1 MNKTL
6 REIYR
11 GMPVLITGHT
21 GFKGSWLSIWLRELG
36 AKVVGYSIDPP
47 TQPNNFELC
56 GLSGKMVDLR
66 GDVRDYDQ
74 LEKVIRQYSPRI
86 VFHLAAQPLVL
97 VSYEQPKETL
107 DVNVGGTVNVLEALR
122 RTRTR
127 GAFVGVTTDK
137 CYEDQNMIW
146 GYRESDPLGG
156 FDPYSAGKAMAEMA
170 IACYRNSFFPPAK
183 YADHGL
189 AVASA
194 RAGNVI
200 GGGDF
205 GEYRL
210 VPDCMK
216 ALMKGEAIVVR
227 NPASVRP
234 WQHVLVPLSGYLL
247 LGARLIEAGD
257 KFSSAWNFGPPE
269 MKPITTEAIV
279 EQVIRCWGSGE
290 WTHRP
295 VPNAKKETEV
305 LKLNWEKAANRLNW
319 LPVYTWERA
328 VEQTVDWFKAYRAQ
342 RQNPREDLYSV
353 CLTHIL
359 DYTKE
364 AKRKGMVW
372 FEAGR

>member
-1 MNKTL
+1 
-6 REIYR
+6 
-11 GMPVLITGHT
+11 
-21 GFKGSWLSIWLRELG
+21 
-36 AKVVGYSIDPP
+36 
-47 TQPNNFELC
+47 
-56 GLSGKMVDLR
+56 
-66 GDVRDYDQ
+66 
-74 LEKVIRQYSPRI
+74 
-86 VFHLAAQPLVL
+86 
-97 VSYEQPKETL
+97 
-107 DVNVGGTVNVLEALR
+107 
-122 RTRTR
+122 
-127 GAFVGVTTDK
+127 
-137 CYEDQNMIW
+137 
-146 GYRESDPLGG
+146 
-156 FDPYSAGKAMAEMA
+156 SAGKAMTEMA

-234 WQHVLVPLSGYLL
+234 WQHVLVPLGGYLL

-305 LKLNWEKAANRLNW
+305 LKLNWEKAANRLDW

-328 VEQTVDWFKAYRAQ
+328 VEQTVDWFKIYQ
-342 RQNPREDLYSV
+342 RGFDHAHKDLYSV
-353 CLTHIL
+353 CVGQVT
-359 DYTKE
+359 DYMEKGG
-364 AKRKGMVW
+364 KRGSSSVIDL
-372 FEAGR
+372 AL